1 VSYVNIRVKAKVYQ
15 QGYLGCQTCQPLPYA
30 ERKWIAGHPGMGDFQ
45 RYDTWEEAIASVLP
59 QVPPK
64 VNRYPGTYTTAGNTL
79 GINLCY
85 GFGNGLGNY
94 LTKA

>member
-64 VNRYPGTYTTAGNTL
+64 VNRYPGVLPAEV
-79 GINLCY
+79 GINLCD